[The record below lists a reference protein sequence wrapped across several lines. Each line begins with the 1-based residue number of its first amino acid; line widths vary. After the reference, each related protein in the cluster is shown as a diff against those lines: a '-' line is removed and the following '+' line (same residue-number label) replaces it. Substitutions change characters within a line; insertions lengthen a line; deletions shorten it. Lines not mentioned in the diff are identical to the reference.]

1 MFARN
6 GYLIVLLLV
15 FGCTGPIE
23 DRDCHDSVRRG
34 FPALA
39 FHLLKSNKPERLGEV
54 VMSQGDFAELMR
66 LQAQARG
73 VALDENE
80 IRTRSAGL
88 AERALKKAKRRL
100 ESLRKQLDA
109 RKFDWAA
116 ARLASVS
123 VKLVGLSP
131 ERVQYDASSTHP
143 HVDIFLAIESKDQS
157 IVVKLDDCFFV
168 NGHRRLAD
176 GFLIEDDL

>member
-6 GYLIVLLLV
+6 AYLIVLLLV

-23 DRDCHDSVRRG
+23 DRDRGDSVTRG

-39 FHLLKSNKPERLGEV
+39 FQLLKSNKPGRLGEI
-54 VMSQGDFAELMR
+54 VMSQGDCAELIR

-80 IRTRSAGL
+80 IQTRSAGL
-88 AERALKKAKRRL
+88 AEGALRKAKGRL
-100 ESLRKQLDA
+100 ESVRRQLDA
-109 RKFDWAA
+109 RKFDWTA
-116 ARLASVS
+116 ARLVGVS
-123 VKLVGLSP
+123 VKLVGLTA
-131 ERVQYDASSTHP
+131 ERVQYEPSSTYP
-143 HVDIFLAIESKDQS
+143 HVDVYLAIESKDQS

-176 GFLIEDDL
+176 GFVIEDGR